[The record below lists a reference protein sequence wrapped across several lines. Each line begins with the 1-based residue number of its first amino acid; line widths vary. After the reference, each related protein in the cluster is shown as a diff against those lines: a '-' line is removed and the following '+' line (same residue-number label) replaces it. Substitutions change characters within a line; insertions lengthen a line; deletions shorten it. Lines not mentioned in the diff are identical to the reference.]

1 MSAGSAAD
9 QVEHEP
15 EQSVKCLVWDLDNT
29 VWTGVLLEDAQVSLR
44 PEVPGILQALDER
57 GILHSIASRNDRALA
72 MEKLKEFGL
81 ADYFLWPQINWNP
94 KSDSI
99 KGISEN
105 LRLGLDTFAFIDD
118 QPFELAEV
126 AFAHPKVLCIDAAD
140 LNSVTALKRM
150 HPRFVTEESKAR
162 RLLYMSDERRQEAER
177 EFTGTNEEFLANLKM
192 EFLISKVDDQDLVR
206 AEELTVRTH
215 QLNTTGYTYSYEELD
230 ALRHSPNH
238 QLLIAGLDDVFGSYG
253 KIGLSLVELG
263 PEFWTIKLLLMSC
276 RVISRG
282 VGTVMLTHIMKLAKQ
297 AGVKLRAEFVSN
309 DRNRMMYIT
318 YKFAGFRELQSGEK
332 AVLLENDLSTTQEF
346 PSYLRVHA
354 PASDR
359 LAVANPT

>member
-1 MSAGSAAD
+1 MSATA
-9 QVEHEP
+9 VESHVAEEA
-15 EQSVKCLVWDLDNT
+15 EQSIKCVVWDLDNT
-29 VWTGVLLEDAQVSLR
+29 VWNGVLLEDAQVSLR
-44 PEVPGILQALDER
+44 PEVPGILRALDER

-72 MEKLKEFGL
+72 LEKLREFGL
-81 ADYFLWPQINWNP
+81 AEYFLCPQINWNP

-140 LNSVTALKRM
+140 LSGVDSLKRM
-150 HPRFVTEESKAR
+150 HPRFVTEESKGR
-162 RLLYMSDERRQEAER
+162 RLLYMSDERRAEAEQ
-177 EFTGTNEEFLANLKM
+177 EFTGTNVEFLSNLKM
-192 EFLISKVDDQDLVR
+192 EFTISKVDDLDLVR

-230 ALRHSPNH
+230 ALRHSPDH

-263 PEFWTIKLLLMSC
+263 PQFWTIKLLLMSC

-282 VGTVMLTHIMKLAKQ
+282 VGNVMLTHIMKLAKA
-297 AGVKLRAEFVSN
+297 AGVKLRAEFISN

-318 YKFAGFRELQSGEK
+318 YKFAGFREIETRDK
-332 AVLLENDLSTTQEF
+332 AVLLENDLSGPHEF
-346 PSYLRVHA
+346 PNYITVRA
-354 PASDR
+354 
-359 LAVANPT
+359 